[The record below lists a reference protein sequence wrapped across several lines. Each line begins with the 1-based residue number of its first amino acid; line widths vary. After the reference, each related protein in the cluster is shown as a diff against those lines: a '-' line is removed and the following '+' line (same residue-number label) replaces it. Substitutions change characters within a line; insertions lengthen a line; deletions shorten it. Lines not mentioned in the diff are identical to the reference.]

1 MPWKK
6 MTPRQVARELNVDYK
21 HVQEKQKLMMLI
33 AHARKRKRLSQA
45 ALAQCLGMTQDR
57 IAQIESGMGTRR
69 VTFDVLLRILA
80 ALGYDYEV
88 LTHAAA

>member
-1 MPWKK
+1 MPWKE

-33 AHARKRKRLSQA
+33 ARARKRKRLSQA
-45 ALAQCLGMTQDR
+45 VLAQRLGMTQDR
-57 IAQIESGMGTRR
+57 IAQIESGTGTRR